1 MISTI
6 IKKLFGTSHEREV
19 KRLQPLVAR
28 INQLEDAWKK
38 KSDVE
43 LRGMTAE
50 FYRRL
55 DNGEP
60 LDSLLPEAFATV
72 REASRRVNNMRHYDV
87 QLIGGMVLHRGAI
100 SEMKTGE
107 GKTLVATSPL
117 YLNALARKGAH
128 LITVNDYLAM
138 RDAEWMGRVYKF
150 LGMSVGTIVH
160 GQSDLEKQA
169 AYRCD
174 ITYGTNNEFGFDYL
188 RDNMKESIER
198 YVQRDLHFAIVDEVD
213 SILIDEART
222 PLIISGPAEQS
233 AQLYYK
239 VNQIIPRLKKDIDF
253 TVDEKHHSAVLTD
266 SGVEKV
272 EKLLSIHNLYDAQ
285 NIEWNHHVQQ
295 ALKAHSLYKKDVN
308 YMVSDEGKVVIIDE
322 FTGRLMPGRRWSDG
336 LHQAIEAKEN
346 VQIEEE
352 TQTLATI
359 SFQNL
364 FRLYKKL
371 AGMTGTADTE
381 AEEFHKIY
389 KLDCVIIPTNLSMV
403 RKDHPDLVY
412 KNERG
417 KFRAVIEE
425 VAECYERGQPVLVG
439 TISVEKSEVLSAM
452 LKKRGIPHN
461 VLNAK
466 AHARE
471 AAIVAQAGRSK
482 MVTIAT
488 NMAGRG
494 TDILLG
500 GNAEFMARTE
510 VYGEEMACRPGA
522 CDETTPEYKEALQ
535 KFKKITEED
544 KKKVVAA
551 GGMHILGTERHESRR
566 IDNQLRG
573 RAGRQGDPGSSRFYL
588 SLEDDL
594 LRIFGAERI
603 TGLMERL
610 GMEEDVPIEHSMV
623 NRAIENAQR
632 KVEAHHFDS
641 RKHLLEYDDVM
652 NQQRKSIYALRRSVL
667 EGRLPG
673 YDVEAMLGGKGIVVS
688 AKPESEDGEEQAP
701 AITAQQV
708 DKVKAE
714 YESWHKRLEPVVKVI
729 VDSFWEQPE
738 GEGEGEPSEGQH
750 FGDKPGEIKSGSKA
764 SDPGKLR
771 NARDLTHELYRR
783 FGAVIEFGNEEQTNK
798 DKAVAKITHETA
810 VSLIQQRKRVF
821 DLAYDLVEKIV
832 VEYCPEDKTPD
843 DWDIAALQTALK
855 DQFGVPVTLQDVS
868 LEVGELADKAWE
880 QIEKYTESR
889 ETELGLAFL
898 YFARHFWLEEI
909 DSQWIDH
916 LKAMDSLRE
925 GIGLRGYGQK
935 DPKQEYKKEGYNMF
949 MQMTDTIS
957 QNVAKKLFLVRLD
970 QQAPAETPE
979 QEAEQKL
986 PEFKLKPRRVVL
998 HHQSST
1004 TSGAESETSTRDN
1017 SRDDQPE
1024 VEGDQT
1030 QQAQA
1035 KTAKREEAK
1044 IGRNEP
1050 CPCGSGKKYK
1060 KCHGATAA

>member
-738 GEGEGEPSEGQH
+738 GEGEPSEGQH

>member
-738 GEGEGEPSEGQH
+738 GEGEPSEGQH

-855 DQFGVPVTLQDVS
+855 DQFGVPVSLQDVS

>member
-1 MISTI
+1 MLGNI

-19 KRLQPLVAR
+19 RRLQPLVQR
-28 INQLEDAWKK
+28 INQLEDTWKK
-38 KSDVE
+38 KSDAE
-43 LRGMTAE
+43 LSGMTAQ
-50 FYRRL
+50 FYERL
-55 DNGEP
+55 DNDEP
-60 LDSLLPEAFATV
+60 LDNLIPEAFATV
-72 REASRRVNNMRHYDV
+72 REASRRVLNMRHYDV
-87 QLIGGMVLHRGAI
+87 QLVGGMVLHRGAI
-100 SEMKTGE
+100 AEMKTGE
-107 GKTLVATSPL
+107 GKTLVATCPL
-117 YLNALARKGAH
+117 YLNALLRKGAH
-128 LITVNDYLAM
+128 LVTVNDYLAM

-150 LGMSVGTIVH
+150 LGMTVGTIVH

-169 AYRCD
+169 AYRCH

-198 YVQRDLHFAIVDEVD
+198 YVQRPLQFAIVDEVD

-239 VNQIIPRLKKDIDF
+239 VNAIIPRLKKDVDY

-272 EKLLSIHNLYDAQ
+272 EKLLGIHNLYDAQ

-295 ALKAHSLYKKDVN
+295 ALRAHSLYKKDVN
-308 YMVSDEGKVVIIDE
+308 YMVTDEGKVVIIDE

-336 LHQAIEAKEN
+336 LHQAIEAKEE
-346 VQIEEE
+346 VHIEEE

-371 AGMTGTADTE
+371 GGMTGTADTE

-389 KLDCVIIPTNLSMV
+389 KLDVVAIPTNLPMV
-403 RKDHPDLVY
+403 RTDFPDLVY

-425 VAECYERGQPVLVG
+425 IAECYERAQPVLVG

-500 GNAEFMARTE
+500 GNPEFMARTE

-522 CDETTPEYKEALQ
+522 CDETTPSYKEALA
-535 KFKKITEED
+535 KFRKITEED
-544 KKKVVAA
+544 KRIVIQA
-551 GGMHILGTERHESRR
+551 GGLHILGTERHESRR

-632 KVEAHHFDS
+632 KVEAHHFDM

-652 NQQRKSIYALRRSVL
+652 NQQRKSIYALRRAVL
-667 EGRLPG
+667 EGCLPG
-673 YDVEAMLGGKGIVVS
+673 FDVDSILKGKT
-688 AKPESEDGEEQAP
+688 APQPEPENSEGEEREVVLAP
-701 AITAQQV
+701 SV
-708 DKVKAE
+708 DKVRAE
-714 YESWHKRLEPVVKVI
+714 YDNWCKRLEPVVQVI
-729 VDSFWEQPE
+729 VDAFWEKDE
-738 GEGEGEPSEGQH
+738 TEATGEDAEPTH
-750 FGDKPGEIKSGSKA
+750 FGEEPGQIEKA
-764 SDPGKLR
+764 SGQKKQTKLR
-771 NARDLTHELYRR
+771 DAQALTHELYRR
-783 FGAVIEFGNEEQTNK
+783 FGSVIAFSAKEQTK
-798 DKAVAKITHETA
+798 QKAAVRKIVHETA
-810 VSLIQQRKRVF
+810 VSLCQQRKRVF
-821 DLAYDLVEKIV
+821 DLAYDLVEKLV

-843 DWDIAALQTALK
+843 DWDLPALGVALK
-855 DQFGVPVTLQDVS
+855 DLFGVVVDL
-868 LEVGELADKAWE
+868 GEAGVEASQIADKAWE
-880 QIEKYTESR
+880 QIEKHTEAR
-889 ETELGLAFL
+889 EQDLGLAFL
-898 YFARHFWLEEI
+898 YFARHYWLEEI
-909 DSQWIDH
+909 DAQWIDH
-916 LKAMDSLRE
+916 LKAMDHLRE

-949 MQMTDTIS
+949 LQMMETIS
-957 QNVAKKLFLVRLD
+957 QNVARKLWLVRLD
-970 QQAPAETPE
+970 QQGPTETPE
-979 QEAEQKL
+979 QEAQQNL
-986 PEFKLKPRRVVL
+986 PEFKPRSRRVVL

-1004 TSGAESETSTRDN
+1004 TSGTEPDAPAADPNAEANQDGTKTRP
-1017 SRDDQPE
+1017 SR
-1024 VEGDQT
+1024 
-1030 QQAQA
+1030 
-1035 KTAKREEAK
+1035 REEAK
-1044 IGRNEP
+1044 VGRNEP

-1060 KCHGATAA
+1060 KCHGANAG

>member
-729 VDSFWEQPE
+729 VDSFWDQP
-738 GEGEGEPSEGQH
+738 EGEGEPSEGQH

>member
-38 KSDVE
+38 KSDAE

-100 SEMKTGE
+100 AEMKTGE

-117 YLNALARKGAH
+117 YLNALQRKGAH
-128 LITVNDYLAM
+128 LITVNDYLAQ

-150 LGMSVGTIVH
+150 LGMSIGTIVH

-272 EKLLSIHNLYDAQ
+272 EKLLGIHNLYDAQ
-285 NIEWNHHVQQ
+285 NIEWNHHVGQ
-295 ALKAHSLYKKDVN
+295 ALRAHSLYKKDVN
-308 YMVSDEGKVVIIDE
+308 YMVTDEGKVVIIDE

-371 AGMTGTADTE
+371 GGMTGTADTE

-439 TISVEKSEVLSAM
+439 TISVEKSEVLSSM

-471 AAIVAQAGRSK
+471 AAIVAQAGASK

-522 CDETTPEYKEALQ
+522 CDETTPE
-535 KFKKITEED
+535 
-544 KKKVVAA
+544 
-551 GGMHILGTERHESRR
+551 
-566 IDNQLRG
+566 
-573 RAGRQGDPGSSRFYL
+573 
-588 SLEDDL
+588 
-594 LRIFGAERI
+594 
-603 TGLMERL
+603 
-610 GMEEDVPIEHSMV
+610 
-623 NRAIENAQR
+623 
-632 KVEAHHFDS
+632 
-641 RKHLLEYDDVM
+641 
-652 NQQRKSIYALRRSVL
+652 
-667 EGRLPG
+667 
-673 YDVEAMLGGKGIVVS
+673 
-688 AKPESEDGEEQAP
+688 
-701 AITAQQV
+701 
-708 DKVKAE
+708 
-714 YESWHKRLEPVVKVI
+714 
-729 VDSFWEQPE
+729 
-738 GEGEGEPSEGQH
+738 
-750 FGDKPGEIKSGSKA
+750 
-764 SDPGKLR
+764 
-771 NARDLTHELYRR
+771 
-783 FGAVIEFGNEEQTNK
+783 
-798 DKAVAKITHETA
+798 
-810 VSLIQQRKRVF
+810 
-821 DLAYDLVEKIV
+821 
-832 VEYCPEDKTPD
+832 
-843 DWDIAALQTALK
+843 
-855 DQFGVPVTLQDVS
+855 
-868 LEVGELADKAWE
+868 
-880 QIEKYTESR
+880 
-889 ETELGLAFL
+889 
-898 YFARHFWLEEI
+898 
-909 DSQWIDH
+909 
-916 LKAMDSLRE
+916 
-925 GIGLRGYGQK
+925 
-935 DPKQEYKKEGYNMF
+935 
-949 MQMTDTIS
+949 
-957 QNVAKKLFLVRLD
+957 
-970 QQAPAETPE
+970 
-979 QEAEQKL
+979 
-986 PEFKLKPRRVVL
+986 
-998 HHQSST
+998 
-1004 TSGAESETSTRDN
+1004 
-1017 SRDDQPE
+1017 
-1024 VEGDQT
+1024 
-1030 QQAQA
+1030 
-1035 KTAKREEAK
+1035 
-1044 IGRNEP
+1044 
-1050 CPCGSGKKYK
+1050 
-1060 KCHGATAA
+1060 

>member
-38 KSDVE
+38 KSDAE

-100 SEMKTGE
+100 AEMKTGE

-117 YLNALARKGAH
+117 YLNALQRKGAH
-128 LITVNDYLAM
+128 LITVNDYLAQ

-150 LGMSVGTIVH
+150 LGMSIGTIVH

-272 EKLLSIHNLYDAQ
+272 EKLLGIHNLYDAQ
-285 NIEWNHHVQQ
+285 NIEWNHHVGQ
-295 ALKAHSLYKKDVN
+295 ALRAHSLYKKDVN
-308 YMVSDEGKVVIIDE
+308 YMVTDEGKVVIIDE

-371 AGMTGTADTE
+371 GGMTGTADTE

-439 TISVEKSEVLSAM
+439 TISVEKSEVLSSM

-471 AAIVAQAGRSK
+471 AAIVAQAGASK

-632 KVEAHHFDS
+632 KVEAHHFDM

-652 NQQRKSIYALRRSVL
+652 NQQRKSIYSLRRSIL

-673 YDVEAMLGGKGIVVS
+673 YDVEAMLGGKGIVV
-688 AKPESEDGEEQAP
+688 PEPKQDSEDGEEQAP
-701 AITAQQV
+701 VLTAQQV

-714 YESWHKRLEPVVKVI
+714 YESWHKRLAPVVKVI
-729 VDSFWEQPE
+729 VDSFWDNPE
-738 GEGEGEPSEGQH
+738 GDGEADEGQH
-750 FGDKPGEIKSGSKA
+750 FGEKPGELTAGKKSK
-764 SDPGKLR
+764 DPGKLR
-771 NARDLTHELYRR
+771 SVRDLTHELYRR
-783 FGAVIEFGNEEQTNK
+783 FGAVIEFGNEEQT
-798 DKAVAKITHETA
+798 DKEKVAAKITHETA
-810 VSLIQQRKRVF
+810 VSLVQQRKRVF
-821 DLAYDLVEKIV
+821 DLAYDLVEKIT

-843 DWDIAALQTALK
+843 DWDIPALQTALK
-855 DQFGVPVTLQDVS
+855 EQFGVAVTLQDVA

-916 LKAMDSLRE
+916 LKAMDGLRE

-998 HHQSST
+998 QHQSSA
-1004 TSGAESETSTRDN
+1004 TSGAASETSTRDN
-1017 SRDDQPE
+1017 SRDDQAE

-1030 QQAQA
+1030 QQAKA
-1035 KTAKREEAK
+1035 PKREEAK